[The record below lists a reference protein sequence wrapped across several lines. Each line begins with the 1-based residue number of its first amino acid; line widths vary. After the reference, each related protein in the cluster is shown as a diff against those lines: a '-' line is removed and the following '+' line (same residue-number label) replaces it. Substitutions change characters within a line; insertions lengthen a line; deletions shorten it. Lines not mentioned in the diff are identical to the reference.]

1 MEAGRELDAEIAEKV
16 MGWRREKRHY
26 TYVGDR
32 IVLVPPFK
40 PEKKNV
46 YGYRYGI
53 HINGLWVA
61 HQMPEFSTNIADAWT
76 VVERMQSMPDDTFGD
91 FARALS
97 DSDGCSYLHQSTAAE
112 AAERICRAALSALR
126 AAGGESETAQ
136 EAPGDSKNS
145 EGYPR

>member
-1 MEAGRELDAEIAEKV
+1 MEAGRELDALVAEHI

-32 IVLVPPFK
+32 IILKPPVE

-53 HINGLWVA
+53 HIKGLWVA

-76 VVERMQSMPDDTFGD
+76 VVERMHDLNEEQHSKWT
-91 FARALS
+91 RR
-97 DSDGCSYLHQSTAAE
+97 LHAGLPLAELTATE
-112 AAERICRAALSALR
+112 AAYRICVAALATVGASAVR
-126 AAGGESETAQ
+126 AAGGES
-136 EAPGDSKNS
+136 DKL
-145 EGYPR
+145 